1 MSEKVELSRQQQK
14 SRETKEKIF
23 QAAKRILQ
31 KKGYEELSIKNIC
44 EEAGVSN
51 GSFYHH
57 FRTKDDLLSYYIED
71 QPTINPDLL
80 ELPENA
86 AGVREGI
93 IQVYL
98 NYVKY
103 CRELGVEFMSGY
115 YDTKNQALNA
125 AIRTERPYPI
135 VTVQTYVEKAI
146 AAGIVSLNVKIEE
159 FTTDIR
165 MIVIG
170 NVFEWCLINGE
181 VDFEGNMS
189 RSLGK
194 YLDSTLCEEKSE
206 E

>member
-1 MSEKVELSRQQQK
+1 MSEKPEISRQQQK

-86 AGVREGI
+86 EGVKEGI

-146 AAGIVSLNVKIEE
+146 AAGIVRLNIEIEE

-170 NVFEWCLINGE
+170 NVFEWCLRSGE

-194 YLDSTLCEEKSE
+194 YLDSTLCEV
-206 E
+206 

>member
-1 MSEKVELSRQQQK
+1 MSEKAELSRQQRK

-57 FRTKDDLLSYYIED
+57 FKTKDDLLSYYIED
-71 QPTINPDLL
+71 QPSINPDLL
-80 ELPENA
+80 ETPKDIEEA
-86 AGVREGI
+86 KRGIVR
-93 IQVYL
+93 VYM

-125 AIRTERPYPI
+125 AVRSERPYPI

-146 AAGIVSLNVKIEE
+146 DAGVLRLNVEIDE

-170 NVFEWCLINGE
+170 NVFEWCVRSGQ

-194 YLDSTLCEEKSE
+194 YLDSTLCPAEKL
-206 E
+206 

>member
-170 NVFEWCLINGE
+170 NVFEWCLRNGE
-181 VDFEGNMS
+181 ADFEGNMS

-194 YLDSTLCEEKSE
+194 YLDSTLCEG
-206 E
+206 